1 VIEDGSDGDAAA
13 AAVPLNRMGIAVA
26 ALAGILISTYMLLYK
41 LGIIRTLVCGTGNCE
56 VVQSSKWSDFLGL
69 PVPFWGV
76 VGYGLV
82 LVTALRG
89 IQPGRIE
96 ERGVAIVLAGA
107 STFAL
112 LFSIYLSWIEEFV
125 IGAWCRWC
133 ISSAVVAT
141 ALFLLSLPEFR
152 RLRAR

>member
-1 VIEDGSDGDAAA
+1 MSGADNESE
-13 AAVPLNRMGIAVA
+13 AVPSAPLNRMGMAVA

-41 LGIIRTLVCGTGNCE
+41 LGVIRTLVCGTGNCE
-56 VVQSSKWSDFLGL
+56 VVQSSKWSDFLGV
-69 PVPFWGV
+69 PVPLWGV

-82 LVTALRG
+82 LVASLLG
-89 IQPGRIE
+89 VQPDRAGDRRI
-96 ERGVAIVLAGA
+96 AFVLATA
-107 STFAL
+107 ATLAF
-112 LFSIYLSWIEEFV
+112 LFSLYLSVIEEFV

>member
-1 VIEDGSDGDAAA
+1 MNE
-13 AAVPLNRMGIAVA
+13 AVLESETVPPAPLNRMGMAIVS
-26 ALAGILISTYMLLYK
+26 LAGILISTYMLLYK
-41 LGIIRTLVCGTGNCE
+41 LGVIRTLVCGTGDCE
-56 VVQSSKWSDFLGL
+56 VVQASRWSDFLGV
-69 PVPFWGV
+69 PVPLWGV

-89 IQPGRIE
+89 IQPGRAMN
-96 ERGVAIVLAGA
+96 RGIAVVLTGG
-107 STFAL
+107 STLAF
-112 LFSIYLSWIEEFV
+112 LFSIYLSMIEEFV

-141 ALFLLSLPEFR
+141 ALFLLSLPELR

>member
-1 VIEDGSDGDAAA
+1 MNEASLEGETGAAA
-13 AAVPLNRMGIAVA
+13 PLNRMGMAVA

-56 VVQSSKWSDFLGL
+56 VVQASRWSDFLGV
-69 PVPFWGV
+69 PVPLWGV

-89 IQPGRIE
+89 VQPGRAGD
-96 ERGVAIVLAGA
+96 RGIAVVLAGA
-107 STFAL
+107 STTAFM
-112 LFSIYLSWIEEFV
+112 FSIYLSVIEEFV

-141 ALFLLSLPEFR
+141 ALFLFSLPEFR